1 MAFVIVR
8 GEKTPRFGG
17 TKRTGHGVP
26 REAGRGACLPG
37 KMVVQGTRSRPLP
50 ALQLRARYTDPQQTT
65 LRSKINTGTG
75 PGEGPAQEQPRALP
89 INPQQLLPTGK
100 PGAEPPPGTHPPT
113 ARSLTHQREEVG
125 VTVLQAGPVR
135 HPVRRRSHD
144 PRRAGPP
151 RRGMS
156 GGTAGGRGARRATPG
171 ATPVKIGRAHV

>member
-113 ARSLTHQREEVG
+113 ARSLTHSP
-125 VTVLQAGPVR
+125 A
-135 HPVRRRSHD
+135 
-144 PRRAGPP
+144 
-151 RRGMS
+151 RRGWS
-156 GGTAGGRGARRATPG
+156 DSPPG
-171 ATPVKIGRAHV
+171 WPRSPPSSPPQS